1 MKYSGGV
8 GDETRE
14 FSHPIKCLAYPG
26 AAQAKT
32 EGVIIIIIILL
43 SCEDDM
49 VRPFFFFRR
58 EEAYDLSRTAKKSS
72 LTKKRF
78 HK

>member
-14 FSHPIKCLAYPG
+14 FSHPIKCLGYPG

-49 VRPFFFFRR
+49 VRPFFFRR
-58 EEAYDLSRTAKKSS
+58 EEAYDLSSTAKKSS